1 MIIALY
7 VSFLCFDLAFALN
20 EERKWVFFIL
30 MLLQGIC
37 FVIANEMSENLFNRI
52 KKLEQINKEKGGAE

>member
-7 VSFLCFDLAFALN
+7 TSMLCFDLAFAIS
-20 EERKWVFFIL
+20 EERNWVLFIL

-37 FVIANEMSENLFNRI
+37 FVIANETNENLLNRI

>member
-7 VSFLCFDLAFALN
+7 TSMLCFDLAFALD

>member
-7 VSFLCFDLAFALN
+7 ISFLCFDLAFSLN

-30 MLLQGIC
+30 MLLQAIC
-37 FVIANEMSENLFNRI
+37 FVIADEKNENLLNRI
-52 KKLEQINKEKGGAE
+52 KKLEQINKKKGGAE